1 MIDKDNKINSLK
13 DSNRK
18 GQEIHQ
24 LLAKTLK
31 AGNLNRELDNRA
43 QWLVKIHRPG
53 HHSSHSKE
61 LANRAQ
67 WLVKIHRLGHHNS
80 HRRLVVNNL
89 CLVKTH
95 RPGLHSSH
103 RRLVVNPLCSGK
115 TLKLILH
122 SLWLSYQGLV
132 KIRKP
137 GRHNPS
143 HRSQCLA
150 KIQRPGHHSL

>member
-13 DSNRK
+13 ASNRK

-31 AGNLNRELDNRA
+31 AGNLNRELVNRA

-89 CLVKTH
+89 CSV
-95 RPGLHSSH
+95 
-103 RRLVVNPLCSGK
+103 K

-122 SLWLSYQGLV
+122 SLWLSSQGLV

-137 GRHNPS
+137 GRHNPL

-150 KIQRPGHHSL
+150 KIQRLGHHSL